1 MKQIILFT
9 LTFCILA
16 ISAFGQIKQ
25 TTNTL
30 KLETGKTGEKA
41 TIQDM
46 KWLSGTWEGT
56 GLGGTVEEIYSE
68 AKDGVMNGMFRFFDK
83 GKTVFYEW
91 ITVAEK
97 DGTLIIRLKHFSADL
112 SGWEEKDKTI
122 DFKFVKRE
130 KNRYYFEG
138 QTLEVIGKNNF
149 NIYLAIK
156 QKDGSVREE
165 IFRYKRIK

>member
-1 MKQIILFT
+1 MKHTILLS
-9 LTFCILA
+9 LTILILTA
-16 ISAFGQIKQ
+16 TAFGQSKQ
-25 TTNTL
+25 TAHTL
-30 KLETGKTGEKA
+30 KLDEGKTGEKV

-46 KWLSGTWEGT
+46 KWLSGTWNGT
-56 GLGGTVEEIYSE
+56 GLGGTVEEIYS
-68 AKDGVMNGMFRFFDK
+68 APQDGVMNGMFRFFSK

-91 ITVAEK
+91 ITVAETN
-97 DGTLIIRLKHFSADL
+97 GTLIIRLKHFNADMT
-112 SGWEEKDKTI
+112 GWEDKNKTV

-138 QTLEVIGKNNF
+138 QTLEVVDKSSF

-156 QKDGSVREE
+156 HKDGTVSEE